1 MQFNNLFR
9 PHNYFDSNV
18 PDLTN
23 YDSIEEWLTSIKMER
38 YIDHF
43 LQADFTTMD
52 QVAALT
58 LKDLVALGV
67 TLVGHQKKIMN
78 SVQTLRAQMSGAQV
92 SEGFLV

>member
-1 MQFNNLFR
+1 M
-9 PHNYFDSNV
+9 

-43 LQADFTTMD
+43 LQAGFTTMD
-52 QVAALT
+52 QVATLT
-58 LKDLVALGV
+58 LKDLVELGV

>member
-1 MQFNNLFR
+1 MNF
-9 PHNYFDSNV
+9 FDSNV
-18 PDLTN
+18 PDLTS

-43 LQADFTTMD
+43 LQAGFSAMD

-58 LKDLVALGV
+58 LKDLVTLGV